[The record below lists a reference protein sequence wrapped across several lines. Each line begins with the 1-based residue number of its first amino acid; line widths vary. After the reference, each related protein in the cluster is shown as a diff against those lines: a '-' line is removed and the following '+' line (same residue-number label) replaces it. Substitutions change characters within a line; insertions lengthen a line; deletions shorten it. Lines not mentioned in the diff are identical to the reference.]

1 MVVDFTPNIMN
12 VTTNL
17 LLFPIVCTSTRSL
30 HIKFL
35 SHLLCLIFITF
46 VNDAT
51 YWWRIVKAYNINL
64 KEDHLLIHTLN
75 KVSLMDHFI
84 GLRMNLKD
92 CQGLRVRERK
102 EKKTIFP
109 VWVGVGKKEWNTSST
124 PLVYKER
131 RKENM
136 LSDFYAIMDIF
147 DTFYFVV

>member
-92 CQGLRVRERK
+92 CQGLRIRERK

-109 VWVGVGKKEWNTSST
+109 VWVGVGKKSGIHL
-124 PLVYKER
+124 PLLWFTWKEER
-131 RKENM
+131 IICF
-136 LSDFYAIMDIF
+136 L
-147 DTFYFVV
+147 TFMPLWIYLTLFTL